1 MGKWI
6 YNLKEDIQQMILI
19 KLGSDHAVFDLYKL
33 LLWKLFIKLIFLKCM
48 LTNMFYNQPPD
59 SVAIVSENLN

>member
-1 MGKWI
+1 
-6 YNLKEDIQQMILI
+6 MILI

-59 SVAIVSENLN
+59 SVATVSENLN